1 MLFKLNFKC
10 QLRILKHNNLPWLEE
25 NFKYVTLFKMK
36 SNSVNLGVKAKGKL
50 SVEKQILDALK
61 K

>member
-1 MLFKLNFKC
+1 
-10 QLRILKHNNLPWLEE
+10 
-25 NFKYVTLFKMK
+25 MK